1 MLVLIW
7 LVFSHLYLFRLIVLL
22 TYVFICSNNL
32 LSSSVDGVTTG
43 TYNFVCVILNVA
55 FAGLLTA
62 ATVGFATGSAS
73 LVALLLVTKV

>member
-1 MLVLIW
+1 M
-7 LVFSHLYLFRLIVLL
+7 
-22 TYVFICSNNL
+22 
-32 LSSSVDGVTTG
+32 TTG

-73 LVALLLVTKV
+73 LVGLLLVTKV